1 MWISSW
7 LHAIPRVLINGSIPG
22 WRDVL
27 GGMPWYSALHPVK
40 LTVLIIYHWIKIE
53 DMLIKFAGIKIGRVR
68 SILIDGFVIQYN
80 PK

>member
-7 LHAIPRVLINGSIPG
+7 LHDIPIVLINGSIPVWMFLVACHG
-22 WRDVL
+22 TL
-27 GGMPWYSALHPVK
+27 PLALSG

-53 DMLIKFAGIKIGRVR
+53 DMLIKFADMKIGRVL
-68 SILIDGFVIQYN
+68 SMFIDGFVIQHN